1 MSQSSPAHAHPHGAP
16 SAAGRPVGD
25 RPVGDHLRPD
35 LPGTGLAPRPGRRAR
50 PGLLGR
56 LKLVLENWRVSWRLI
71 ALIAVPTAMGLA
83 FAGIQVS
90 MAERNAQT
98 MGRVERLAVLG
109 QQITGLA
116 QAMEDE
122 RDETAGFIADNRPAA
137 GQPRLTRQYAVTN
150 RWAARVR
157 PLIHQLGPGFLPQ
170 TLANAGAVLTSVNEL
185 HALRQDA
192 VEGITPG
199 LSTIDSYTAALANLF
214 SFNDGIA
221 QQTGNAA
228 FANDVRALSALSQI
242 KDQASQQRA
251 ILYTA
256 FVAGQFTPA
265 DQTELVAAQAQQATQ
280 LQAFDA
286 SATALQSELLSRVV
300 AGPMMNQGETLEQ
313 TTVANSNNG
322 TALNLLPGTSR
333 AWYADMSYTI
343 GRMRLVEQ
351 DLAGQVVGSAR
362 ALHSNAERTA
372 AETGGAALLALL
384 IVLLITVLIAR
395 SMLGPLR
402 RLKEGALDIAETRL
416 PAEVREMTDALD
428 TGRPMLVRPIDV
440 LSDDE
445 IGQVARA
452 FDQVHREAVRL
463 AGEEARLRSS
473 VSAMFVSLSRRS
485 QSLLERLLRLIDSL
499 ELGEEDPERLSN
511 LFRMDHL
518 ATRMR
523 RNSEN
528 LLMLAGHEAP
538 RRWAEPVPLV
548 DVLRAASSEI
558 EQYERIALDV
568 QPDVAVV
575 GAGVADTVHLLAE
588 LLENATTFSAK
599 TTKVTASGHR
609 LTGGGAVI
617 EITDHGMGIP
627 GQVLAGLNDRLA
639 NPPAADV
646 AVSRHMGLFA
656 VAHLA
661 ARHSI
666 QVELH
671 SPATGGTVAQVRL
684 PASLTSREA
693 AAGGRPRAGAGLRM
707 VTPRGPQYVPSRFAS
722 GPVPD
727 PPLLTAALDQ
737 AALDQAALD
746 QATVDRATL
755 TAASAGTGPRPAGT
769 GPNVI
774 IPPADGPP
782 QGSGLPI
789 YESLE
794 SDWFRARGREV
805 VRRDE
810 TWAGAPAAEPPH
822 SWTSPG
828 DDGWRAAAA
837 STTPATGGTTAAGL
851 PRRVPQANLVP
862 GSASDQQTRT
872 ATMAEAA
879 EIARSRLANF
889 QRGSRRARATARQ
902 LTPGD

>member
-16 SAAGRPVGD
+16 PAAD
-25 RPVGDHLRPD
+25 RLRPD
-35 LPGTGLAPRPGRRAR
+35 LPGPGPASRPGRRAR
-50 PGLLGR
+50 PGLLARPR
-56 LKLVLENWRVSWRLI
+56 LALENWRVSWRLI

-122 RDETAGFIADNRPAA
+122 RDQTAGFIAHNRPAA
-137 GQPRLTRQYAVTN
+137 GKPGLTRQYAVTN

-157 PLIHQLGPGFLPQ
+157 PLIHQLGHGFLPQ
-170 TLANAGAVLTSVNEL
+170 TLANGRAVLTSINEL
-185 HALRQDA
+185 PALRQDA
-192 VEGITPG
+192 VEGISPG
-199 LSTIDSYTAALANLF
+199 LSTIDAYTAALANLF

-228 FANDVRALSALSQI
+228 FANDVRTLSALSQL

-300 AGPMMNQGETLEQ
+300 AGPLMNQGETLEQ
-313 TTVANSNNG
+313 TTVANSSNG
-322 TALNLLPGTSR
+322 TALNLLPGTSH

-372 AETGGAALLALL
+372 AETGGVALLALL
-384 IVLLITVLIAR
+384 LVLLITVLIAR

-402 RLKEGALDIAETRL
+402 RLKEGALDIAETGL
-416 PAEVREMTDALD
+416 PAEVRELTDALD
-428 TGRPMLVRPIDV
+428 TGRPLLVRPIDV

-558 EQYERIALDV
+558 EQYERIELNV

-599 TTKVTASGHR
+599 TTRITASGHR

-627 GQVLAGLNDRLA
+627 GQVLAGLNYRLA
-639 NPPAADV
+639 NPPVADV

-671 SPATGGTVAQVRL
+671 SPASGGTVAQVRL
-684 PASLTSREA
+684 PASLTSPEGA
-693 AAGGRPRAGAGLRM
+693 AAGGRPRTGLRLAARPG
-707 VTPRGPQYVPSRFAS
+707 PRGPQYVPGRFAS

-737 AALDQAALD
+737 ATLD
-746 QATVDRATL
+746 QATLDHAALDHATL
-755 TAASAGTGPRPAGT
+755 TASSAGTGPRPAAT

-774 IPPADGPP
+774 IPPASGPA

-789 YESLE
+789 YQSLE
-794 SDWFRARGREV
+794 SDWFRARGRGM

-810 TWAGAPAAEPPH
+810 TWAGAPAAEPR

-837 STTPATGGTTAAGL
+837 ITTPATGGTTAAGL
-851 PRRVPQANLVP
+851 PKRVPQANLVP
-862 GSASDQQTRT
+862 GSASDQHGRT

-889 QRGSRRARATARQ
+889 QRGSRRARASARQ

>member
-1 MSQSSPAHAHPHGAP
+1 MSQSSPAPAHAHGGAP
-16 SAAGRPVGD
+16 AAGRPTSG
-25 RPVGDHLRPD
+25 RLHPG
-35 LPGTGLAPRPGRRAR
+35 LPGPGLTPRPGRRAR
-50 PGLLGR
+50 PGLLAR
-56 LKLVLENWRVSWRLI
+56 PKLVLENWRVSWRLI
-71 ALIAVPTAMGLA
+71 ALIALPTAMGLA

-122 RDETAGFIADNRPAA
+122 RDETAGFIARGRPAA
-137 GQPRLTRQYAVTN
+137 GKPGLARQYTVTN

-157 PLIHQLGPGFLPQ
+157 PLIHQLGPGFLAQ
-170 TLANAGAVLTSVNEL
+170 TLANASAVLTSINEL

-221 QQTGNAA
+221 QQTGDAA
-228 FANDVRALSALSQI
+228 FANDVRTLSALSQL

-265 DQTELVAAQAQQATQ
+265 DQTELVAAQAQQAAQ

-286 SATALQSELLSRVV
+286 SATALQGGLLSHVV
-300 AGPMMNQGETLEQ
+300 AGPLMNQADTLEQ
-313 TTVANSNNG
+313 STVANVSNG
-322 TALNLLPGTSR
+322 TALHLPPGTSH

-362 ALHSNAERTA
+362 ALHSNAERTV

-384 IVLLITVLIAR
+384 LVLLITVLIAR

-402 RLKEGALDIAETRL
+402 RLREGALDIAETRL
-416 PAEVREMTDALD
+416 PAEVRELTDALD
-428 TGRPMLVRPIDV
+428 TGRPLLVRPIDV
-440 LSDDE
+440 LSGDE

-485 QSLLERLLRLIDSL
+485 QSLLERLLRLIDRL

-558 EQYERIALDV
+558 EQYERVVLDV

-599 TTKVTASGHR
+599 TTKVTASGYR

-627 GQVLAGLNDRLA
+627 DQVLAGLNGRLA
-639 NPPAADV
+639 HPPVADV
-646 AVSRHMGLFA
+646 AVSRHMGLYA

-671 SPATGGTVAQVRL
+671 SPASGGTVAQVRL

-693 AAGGRPRAGAGLRM
+693 AAAAGRPRAGAGPRM
-707 VTPRGPQYVPSRFAS
+707 TAPRGPQYVPSRFAS

-737 AALDQAALD
+737 ATLPHAGPAAWP
-746 QATVDRATL
+746 AGTGPM
-755 TAASAGTGPRPAGT
+755 AAVGTGPRPAVTGT

-774 IPPADGPP
+774 IPPADGLA

-794 SDWFRARGREV
+794 SDWFRARGRGMPA
-805 VRRDE
+805 RRDE
-810 TWAGAPAAEPPH
+810 TWAGAPAAAPPGN
-822 SWTSPG
+822 WTSPG

-851 PRRVPQANLVP
+851 PKRVPQANLVP
-862 GSASDQQTRT
+862 GSASDRAGT

-889 QRGSRRARATARQ
+889 QRGSRRARAAARQ

>member
-1 MSQSSPAHAHPHGAP
+1 MSQSSPAHAHPRAAP
-16 SAAGRPVGD
+16 PSPG
-25 RPVGDHLRPD
+25 
-35 LPGTGLAPRPGRRAR
+35 LPGSRTGPFAAVQPGRRAR
-50 PGLLGR
+50 PGLLAR
-56 LKLVLENWRVSWRLI
+56 PRLVLENWRVSWRLI
-71 ALIAVPTAMGLA
+71 ALIAVPTAMGLV
-83 FAGIQVS
+83 FAGLQVS
-90 MAERNAQT
+90 MAERNAQA
-98 MGRVERLAVLG
+98 MARVERLAVLG

-116 QAMEDE
+116 QAMENE
-122 RDETAGFIADNRPAA
+122 RDGTAGFIAHNRP
-137 GQPRLTRQYAVTN
+137 GQARARLTRQDAITN
-150 RWAARVR
+150 RWAVQVR
-157 PLIHQLGPGFLPQ
+157 PLLDQLGGGYPAQ
-170 TLANAGAVLTSVNEL
+170 TLTDAGAVLSSIDEL
-185 HALRQDA
+185 PKLRQEA
-192 VEGITPG
+192 VHGVTPAQT
-199 LSTIDSYTAALANLF
+199 TIDAYTAALANLF

-221 QQTGNAA
+221 QQTGNSA
-228 FANDVRALSALSQI
+228 FANSVRTLSSLSRL

-251 ILYTA
+251 ILFTA
-256 FVAGQFTPA
+256 FVGGQFTPA
-265 DQTELVAAQAQQATQ
+265 EQTALIAAQAQQASD
-280 LQAFDA
+280 LESFNA
-286 SATALQSELLSRVV
+286 SATAPQSQLFSRAV
-300 AGPMMNQGETLEQ
+300 AGPLMNQAETLEQ
-313 TTVANSNNG
+313 TTVANTANG
-322 TALNLLPGTSR
+322 TALNPGPGAGR
-333 AWYADMSYTI
+333 AWYTDMSYTI

-351 DLAGQVVGSAR
+351 DLAGSVVQNAQGLRGS
-362 ALHSNAERTA
+362 AERTVL
-372 AETGGAALLALL
+372 ETGGAALLALL
-384 IVLLITVLIAR
+384 LVLLITVLIAR

-402 RLKEGALDIAETRL
+402 RLKESALDIAETRL
-416 PAEVREMTDALD
+416 PAEVRELTDALD
-428 TGRPMLVRPIDV
+428 TGRSIQVRPIDV
-440 LSDDE
+440 PSDDE

-558 EQYERIALDV
+558 EQYERVVLDI
-568 QPDVAVV
+568 QPDVAIV

-588 LLENATTFSAK
+588 LLENSTTFSAK
-599 TTKVTASGHR
+599 TTKVTASGHVQ
-609 LTGGGAVI
+609 TGGGAVI
-617 EITDHGMGIP
+617 EITDRGMGIP
-627 GQVLAGLNDRLA
+627 EQVLGELNQRLA
-639 NPPAADV
+639 DPPAADV

-661 ARHSI
+661 ARHDI

-671 SPATGGTVAQVRL
+671 SPATGGAMARVCI
-684 PASLTSREA
+684 PASLISQPGA
-693 AAGGRPRAGAGLRM
+693 ASGGRQRAGAGPRLAM
-707 VTPRGPQYVPSRFAS
+707 LPGPRGPQYVPSRFAS

-727 PPLLTAALDQ
+727 DPPLLTAALDS
-737 AALDQAALD
+737 
-746 QATVDRATL
+746 ATL
-755 TAASAGTGPRPAGT
+755 TAIAADTGPFRAGT

-774 IPPADGPP
+774 IPAAEGPAE
-782 QGSGLPI
+782 GSGLPI

-794 SDWFRARGREV
+794 SDWFRARGRGAM
-805 VRRDE
+805 RPDE
-810 TWAGAPAAEPPH
+810 ARTGRPATEPRT
-822 SWTSPG
+822 WTSPG

-837 STTPATGGTTAAGL
+837 VITPKVGGTTAAGL
-851 PRRVPQANLVP
+851 PKRVPQANLVP

-872 ATMAEAA
+872 ATMSEAA

-902 LTPGD
+902 FTPGG

>member
-1 MSQSSPAHAHPHGAP
+1 MSQSSPAHAHPRATPHT
-16 SAAGRPVGD
+16 VD
-25 RPVGDHLRPD
+25 YVPD
-35 LPGTGLAPRPGRRAR
+35 LPAPRPGRRAR
-50 PGLLGR
+50 PGLLAR
-56 LKLVLENWRVSWRLI
+56 PRQVLENWRVSWRLI
-71 ALIAVPTAMGLA
+71 ALIAVPTAMGLT
-83 FAGIQVS
+83 FASIQVS

-109 QQITGLA
+109 QQITGLG

-122 RDETAGFIADNRPAA
+122 RDETAGFIAHNRPAA
-137 GQPRLTRQYAVTN
+137 SKPMLTRQYAITN
-150 RWAARVR
+150 RWVARVR
-157 PLIHQLGPGFLPQ
+157 PLVHQLGAGFLPQ
-170 TLANAGAVLTSVNEL
+170 TLADARAVLTSINEL
-185 HALRQDA
+185 PALRQDA
-192 VEGITPG
+192 VQGISPG
-199 LSTIDSYTAALANLF
+199 LTTIDAYTAALANLF

-228 FANDVRALSALSQI
+228 FADDVRTLSALSQL

-256 FVAGQFTPA
+256 FVAGQYTSA

-286 SATALQSELLSRVV
+286 SATALQGELLSRVV
-300 AGPMMNQGETLEQ
+300 TGPMMADADELEQ
-313 TTVANSNNG
+313 STVAEASNRA
-322 TALNLLPGTSR
+322 TVTLFPGTSHS
-333 AWYADMSYTI
+333 WYADMSYTI
-343 GRMRLVEQ
+343 GRMRLVER

-362 ALHSNAERTA
+362 ALHSSAERTVL
-372 AETGGAALLALL
+372 ETSGVALLALL
-384 IVLLITVLIAR
+384 LVLLITVLIAR
-395 SMLGPLR
+395 SMLSPLR
-402 RLKEGALDIAETRL
+402 RLKEGALDIAETGL
-416 PAEVREMTDALD
+416 PAEVRELTDALD
-428 TGRPMLVRPIDV
+428 TGRPVHVRPINV

-558 EQYERIALDV
+558 EQYERVVLNI
-568 QPDVAVV
+568 QPDVAIV

-599 TTKVTASGHR
+599 TTKVTASGWV

-617 EITDHGMGIP
+617 EITDRGMGIP
-627 GQVLAGLNDRLA
+627 DQVLAELNERLA
-639 NPPAADV
+639 NPPVADV

-661 ARHSI
+661 ARHGIAVRLQS
-666 QVELH
+666 
-671 SPATGGTVAQVRL
+671 SATGGTAARVHI
-684 PASLTSREA
+684 PASLISRGPA
-693 AAGGRPRAGAGLRM
+693 ANGGRQRAGAGLRLAAG
-707 VTPRGPQYVPSRFAS
+707 PRGPQYVPSRFAS

-737 AALDQAALD
+737 A
-746 QATVDRATL
+746 TL
-755 TAASAGTGPRPAGT
+755 TTATAGTGPMAAQT

-774 IPPADGPP
+774 IPPADSPP
-782 QGSGLPI
+782 PGSGLPI

-794 SDWFRARGREV
+794 SDWFRSRGRGV
-805 VRRDE
+805 LQ
-810 TWAGAPAAEPPH
+810 PAESRGVAATEPPA
-822 SWTSPG
+822 WTSPG

-837 STTPATGGTTAAGL
+837 TVTPRVGGTTHAGL
-851 PRRVPQANLVP
+851 PKRVPQANLVP

-872 ATMAEAA
+872 ASMSEAA
-879 EIARSRLANF
+879 EIALNRLANF
-889 QRGSRRARATARQ
+889 QRGSRRARARPRQ

>member
-1 MSQSSPAHAHPHGAP
+1 MSQSSPAHAHSHAASP
-16 SAAGRPVGD
+16 S
-25 RPVGDHLRPD
+25 PD
-35 LPGTGLAPRPGRRAR
+35 LPGLLAR
-50 PGLLGR
+50 PR
-56 LKLVLENWRVSWRLI
+56 LILENWRVSWRLI

-98 MGRVERLAVLG
+98 MGRVERLAVLS
-109 QQITGLA
+109 QQVTGLA

-122 RDETAGFIADNRPAA
+122 RDETAGFIAHNRPAA
-137 GQPRLTRQYAVTN
+137 GKPALTRQWTVTN
-150 RWAARVR
+150 RWVARVR
-157 PLIHQLGPGFLPQ
+157 PLAHQLGAGFLSQ
-170 TLANAGAVLTSVNEL
+170 TLANAGAVLTSINEL
-185 HALRQDA
+185 PALRQDA
-192 VEGITPG
+192 VQGISPG
-199 LSTIDSYTAALANLF
+199 LTTIDAYTAALANLF

-228 FANDVRALSALSQI
+228 FADDVRTLSALSQL

-251 ILYTA
+251 ILYSA
-256 FVAGQFTPA
+256 FVAGQYTSA
-265 DQTELVAAQAQQATQ
+265 DQTELVAAQAQQTTQ

-286 SATALQSELLSRVV
+286 SATAQQSELLSRVV
-300 AGPMMNQGETLEQ
+300 AGPMMDQADELEQ
-313 TTVANSNNG
+313 STVENASSRN
-322 TALNLLPGTSR
+322 TLTLFPGTSHS
-333 AWYADMSYTI
+333 WYADMSYTI
-343 GRMRLVEQ
+343 HRMRLVEQ
-351 DLAGQVVGSAR
+351 VLAGQVVRSAR
-362 ALHSNAERTA
+362 ALHSSAERTVL
-372 AETGGAALLALL
+372 ETSGLALL
-384 IVLLITVLIAR
+384 VLLLVLLITVLIAR
-395 SMLGPLR
+395 SMLSPLR
-402 RLKEGALDIAETRL
+402 RLKEGALDIAETGL
-416 PAEVREMTDALD
+416 PAEVREVTDALG
-428 TGRPMLVRPIDV
+428 TGRPVEVHPIDV
-440 LSDDE
+440 LSGDE

-558 EQYERIALDV
+558 EQYERVVLDI
-568 QPDVAVV
+568 QPDVAIV

-588 LLENATTFSAK
+588 LLENSTTFSAK
-599 TTKVTASGHR
+599 TTKVTASGHVQA
-609 LTGGGAVI
+609 GGGAVI
-617 EITDHGMGIP
+617 EITDRGMGIP
-627 GQVLAGLNDRLA
+627 EMVLTELNQRLA
-639 NPPAADV
+639 DPPAADV

-661 ARHSI
+661 ARHNI
-666 QVELH
+666 QVGLQ
-671 SPATGGTVAQVRL
+671 SPAAGGTIAQVRI
-684 PASLTSREA
+684 PASLIAQPGA
-693 AAGGRPRAGAGLRM
+693 ANGGRPRAGAGPRLAT
-707 VTPRGPQYVPSRFAS
+707 VPGPRGPQYVPSRFAS
-722 GPVPD
+722 GPVRDD
-727 PPLLTAALDQ
+727 PPLLTAGLD
-737 AALDQAALD
+737 
-746 QATVDRATL
+746 TATL
-755 TAASAGTGPRPAGT
+755 TATADTGPMRAGTGPHVVIPA
-769 GPNVI
+769 
-774 IPPADGPP
+774 ADGPA

-794 SDWFRARGREV
+794 SDWFRARGRAV
-805 VRRDE
+805 MRPDE
-810 TWAGAPAAEPPH
+810 ARTGPPAAAEPRA
-822 SWTSPG
+822 WTSPG

-837 STTPATGGTTAAGL
+837 IVTPKVGGTTAAGL
-851 PRRVPQANLVP
+851 PKRVPQANLVP

-872 ATMAEAA
+872 ATMSEAA

-889 QRGSRRARATARQ
+889 QRGSRRARASARQ
-902 LTPGD
+902 FTPGG

>member
-1 MSQSSPAHAHPHGAP
+1 MSQSSPAHAHSHGAP
-16 SAAGRPVGD
+16 SAPD
-25 RPVGDHLRPD
+25 RPGAD
-35 LPGTGLAPRPGRRAR
+35 R
-50 PGLLGR
+50 PGLLAR
-56 LKLVLENWRVSWRLI
+56 PKLVLENWRVSWRLI

-83 FAGIQVS
+83 FAGIQFS

-122 RDETAGFIADNRPAA
+122 RDQTAGFIAHGRPAA
-137 GQPRLTRQYAVTN
+137 GKPGLTRQYAVTN

-157 PLIHQLGPGFLPQ
+157 PLIHQLGPGFLAQ
-170 TLANAGAVLTSVNEL
+170 TLANAGAVLTSINEL
-185 HALRQDA
+185 PALREDA

-228 FANDVRALSALSQI
+228 FANEVRALSALSQI

-256 FVAGQFTPA
+256 FVAGQLTPA
-265 DQTELVAAQAQQATQ
+265 DQTELVAAQAQQSTQ

-286 SATALQSELLSRVV
+286 SATALQSGLLSRVV
-300 AGPMMNQGETLEQ
+300 AGPLMNQAETLEQ

-322 TALNLLPGTSR
+322 TALNLLPGTSHD
-333 AWYADMSYTI
+333 WYADMSYTI

-351 DLAGQVVGSAR
+351 DLAGQVVRSAR

-384 IVLLITVLIAR
+384 LVLLITVLIAR

-416 PAEVREMTDALD
+416 PAEVRELTGALD

-485 QSLLERLLRLIDSL
+485 QSLLERLLRLIDRL

-558 EQYERIALDV
+558 EQYERVVLDV

-599 TTKVTASGHR
+599 TTKVTASGYR

-627 GQVLAGLNDRLA
+627 GNVLAGLNDRLA
-639 NPPAADV
+639 NPPVADV
-646 AVSRHMGLFA
+646 AVSRHMGLYA

-661 ARHSI
+661 ARHDI
-666 QVELH
+666 QVQLQ
-671 SPATGGTVAQVRL
+671 SPASGGTVAQVHL
-684 PASLTSREA
+684 PASVTSREAA
-693 AAGGRPRAGAGLRM
+693 AAGGRPRR
-707 VTPRGPQYVPSRFAS
+707 RG
-722 GPVPD
+722 
-727 PPLLTAALDQ
+727 
-737 AALDQAALD
+737 
-746 QATVDRATL
+746 
-755 TAASAGTGPRPAGT
+755 
-769 GPNVI
+769 
-774 IPPADGPP
+774 PADGHAA
-782 QGSGLPI
+782 
-789 YESLE
+789 
-794 SDWFRARGREV
+794 RAA
-805 VRRDE
+805 VR
-810 TWAGAPAAEPPH
+810 AEPVPVRP
-822 SWTSPG
+822 SAGS
-828 DDGWRAAAA
+828 AAAHR
-837 STTPATGGTTAAGL
+837 GAG
-851 PRRVPQANLVP
+851 PGQRRWI
-862 GSASDQQTRT
+862 
-872 ATMAEAA
+872 M
-879 EIARSRLANF
+879 
-889 QRGSRRARATARQ
+889 RR
-902 LTPGD
+902 